1 MIPRQFRNLFE
12 SVKLARIRFPQMV
25 SFWWCHWGGRLVGVC
40 DLPAVRVEGEQ
51 VGVEHA
57 SVLCNTARATC
68 LVFTM
73 KFCSVC
79 TFLAYVWQHASM
91 LHMSYGIV
99 WACCM
104 CCLAVYEGPMLC
116 VSAGSLWACCV
127 CVTILWQCVCF
138 SGSVWRCCACHCR
151 VCVSMLCVMVLCEHV
166 QIIVAVCEHV
176 FFPDGSMLR
185 MPLSY
190 DCVWAFCMLLI
201 VCCARHFYS
210 SVRACS
216 LLLMAVCVVRVT
228 VWWQRVSMLC
238 MWLSFNSVLACCVCP
253 TEESRF

>member
-166 QIIVAVCEHV
+166 QIIVAVCEH
-176 FFPDGSMLR
+176 FF
-185 MPLSY
+185 
-190 DCVWAFCMLLI
+190 F
-201 VCCARHFYS
+201 
-210 SVRACS
+210 
-216 LLLMAVCVVRVT
+216 LMAVCCACHCPTTVCEHFACFWLYVVHVTSTAVYEPVPCFWWQCVLCVSLSDGSVWACCACDCPVT
-228 VWWQRVSMLC
+228 V
-238 MWLSFNSVLACCVCP
+238 F
-253 TEESRF
+253 